1 MIRLVCPECEKTL
14 NVADAHAGKVGTC
27 PACKARFTVPNAPE
41 PQALEEAEPPARRR
55 RKPEVDEEGDDECPA
70 RKRKRK
76 KPARKSGS
84 LAWYSGF
91 TARLVDIA
99 VVTAV
104 LVVLSLFISSGLAFI
119 LLGLWA
125 VLLSTVGAVW
135 FAVVTFQD
143 SVTEFLLCAFV
154 PFYSLYYI
162 LTHFEEVKRPLLVQ
176 FLCFVP
182 TGIAVLIIA
191 KRGFVL

>member
-1 MIRLVCPECEKTL
+1 MEPHKLAPQHAHLVRFGVYP
-14 NVADAHAGKVGTC
+14 AGPV
-27 PACKARFTVPNAPE
+27 
-41 PQALEEAEPPARRR
+41 
-55 RKPEVDEEGDDECPA
+55 
-70 RKRKRK
+70 
-76 KPARKSGS
+76 
-84 LAWYSGF
+84 
-91 TARLVDIA
+91 
-99 VVTAV
+99 
-104 LVVLSLFISSGLAFI
+104 
-119 LLGLWA
+119 A
-125 VLLSTVGAVW
+125 VLLSGVGALW

-182 TGIAVLIIA
+182 MGIAALIIA